1 MSALQRIL
9 IASPV
14 RQSPNVLKAFLSSL
28 SSLSIRE
35 DEIEVSYVFIDDNE
49 VQASSKQ
56 LRAFVRK
63 HGGRVVKAKAIEKP
77 KKTVIQRSRAGAA
90 SVSVNAEDTAGTL
103 EMSIVETPRTEISK
117 VEASI
122 SSLQESIVTVSTAED
137 DPRVN
142 ENTQV
147 YTRNEYSHYW
157 PEEYIWR
164 VAALKDWILSYAIEE
179 AFDSLFLLD
188 SDLVL
193 HPATLTQL
201 LNGEEEIVA
210 NLFWTRWQ
218 PGTIEMPQVWLRDEY
233 TLYEESRNE
242 QLTEEEKQRRSAEFM
257 RRLRKKGRYEVGG
270 LGACT
275 LIRRSA
281 LEKGVRFARIENL
294 TLWGEDRHFCVRA
307 QALGVKLHVDTHYPA
322 YHIYRDSDL
331 DGVTAFLQS
340 ASKHTGEGTEGSKHI
355 LISLCM
361 IVKNEE
367 KSLARCLDSV
377 REIADEIVI
386 VDTGST
392 DRTREIAKD
401 YDCRIVDYTWKDH
414 FGDARNFA
422 FSQAEGEYI
431 LWLDADDVF
440 EEKDRQ
446 QLLDWRERLD
456 SSIDGLS
463 MEYHLA
469 FDGSGNVSH
478 KLRRNRLV
486 RRDKGFEWHGAVHE
500 YLAVSGNIIHTNIAV
515 THKKDKKYTDR
526 NLRIYKRLEEQGE
539 AFTARDQYYYANEL
553 RDHGLNEEAVRWY
566 TRFLDSGHGWI
577 EDNLSACMKLAECMG
592 RLGMKEQE
600 LAALF
605 RSFTYEIP
613 RAEACCRIGAWFA
626 ERMEWNKAIHWFETA
641 VSLKRPE
648 DPLANIDEP
657 SWTWIPHLQLCV
669 CYDRLGDH
677 EQANYHNELALRYH
691 PTHPSMLYN
700 QQYLK
705 EKLQNGV
712 LR

>member
-1 MSALQRIL
+1 MTALQRIL

-14 RQSPNVLKAFLSSL
+14 RQSPDVLKAFLQSL

-35 DEIEVSYVFIDDNE
+35 EEIEVSYVFVDDNE
-49 VQASSKQ
+49 AQASSKQ

-63 HGGRVVKAKAIEKP
+63 HGGRVVKAAVIEKP
-77 KKTVIQRSRAGAA
+77 KKTWIKRSRAGTRSGAA
-90 SVSVNAEDTAGTL
+90 NAANAENAANAANAENPADTEEAL
-103 EMSIVETPRTEISK
+103 KMSIADPSPTE
-117 VEASI
+117 
-122 SSLQESIVTVSTAED
+122 
-137 DPRVN
+137 DPN
-142 ENTQV
+142 SNPV
-147 YTRNEYSHYW
+147 YTRNEYGHYW

-179 AFDSLFLLD
+179 GYDALFLLD

-193 HPATLTQL
+193 HPSTLTQL

-233 TLYEESRNE
+233 TLYEERRNE
-242 QLTEEEKQRRSAEFM
+242 QLTEEEKQRRSAEFI
-257 RRLRKKGRYEVGG
+257 RKLRKKGRYEVGG

-281 LEKGVRFARIENL
+281 LEKGVRFARIDNL

-307 QALGVKLHVDTHYPA
+307 QALGIRLYVDTHYPA

-340 ASKHTGEGTEGSKHI
+340 AFKHTIEGTEASKHI

-392 DRTREIAKD
+392 DRTREIAKE
-401 YDCRIVDYTWKDH
+401 YDCRIVDYEWKDH
-414 FGDARNFA
+414 FADARNFA

-456 SSIDGLS
+456 LSIDGLS

-515 THKKDKKYTDR
+515 THKKDKEYTDR
-526 NLRIYKRLEEQGE
+526 NLRIYKRREERGE
-539 AFTARDQYYYANEL
+539 IFTARDQYYYANEL
-553 RDHGLNEEAVRWY
+553 RDHGLNEEAVQWY

-577 EDNLSACMKLAECMG
+577 EDNLSACLKLAECMG

-605 RSFTYEIP
+605 RSFTYAIP
-613 RAEACCRIGAWFA
+613 RAEVCCRIGTWFA
-626 ERMEWNKAIHWFETA
+626 ERTEWDTAIHWFETA
-641 VSLKRPE
+641 VALKRPQ

-669 CYDRLGDH
+669 CYDRLGNH
-677 EQANYHNELALRYH
+677 GQANYHNELALRYH